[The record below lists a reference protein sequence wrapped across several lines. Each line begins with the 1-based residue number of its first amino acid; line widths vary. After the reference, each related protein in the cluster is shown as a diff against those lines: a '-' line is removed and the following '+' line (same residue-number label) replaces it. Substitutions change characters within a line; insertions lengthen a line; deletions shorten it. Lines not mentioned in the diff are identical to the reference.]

1 MTDLHFQSEEH
12 LSRLIKNL
20 QFIGIGSEGCCYRLS
35 KNVAFKHL
43 SGPAYEKKNA
53 EEILQFKDINIS
65 NYVFVQN
72 LVYIK
77 DEIVGVLMRYING
90 ENLEIHNLYR
100 VRIINL
106 IKAFDDL
113 IEATRKLSN
122 LGIGVFDACSVNVI
136 YNKTKF
142 YLIDTMDYSRVDIDS
157 EKLFKENMS
166 RIIWNIHNT
175 IFPYKVIKFIYSIPE
190 LKNFNHD
197 KELLSNPSYFLKILL
212 KEINSYI
219 GFEVKTLEEASKKLK
234 Y

>member
-1 MTDLHFQSEEH
+1 MKDMHFQSEEH
-12 LSRLIKNL
+12 LNCFIKNL
-20 QFIGIGSEGCCYRLS
+20 QFIGLGSEGSCYRLD
-35 KNVAFKHL
+35 KGTVFKHL
-43 SGPAYEKKNA
+43 CGPNYEKREK
-53 EEILQFKDINIS
+53 EEMLQFKDINIS

-72 LVYIK
+72 IVYLK
-77 DEIVGVLMRYING
+77 EEIIGVLMRYING

-122 LGIGVFDACSVNVI
+122 LGIEVFDVCSVNVI
-136 YNKTKF
+136 YNKTRL

-166 RIIWNIHNT
+166 RITWNIHNT
-175 IFPYKVIKFIYSIPE
+175 IFPFSIIKFIFSVPE
-190 LKNFNHD
+190 LKNFKHD

-212 KEINSYI
+212 KELNEYI
-219 GFEVKTLEEASKKLK
+219 GCEVKTFEEASKKLK
-234 Y
+234 R

>member
-1 MTDLHFQSEEH
+1 MKDIYFQNEEH
-12 LSRLIKNL
+12 LNCFIKNL
-20 QFIGIGSEGCCYRLS
+20 QFIGIGSEGSCYRLD
-35 KNVAFKHL
+35 KGTVFKHL
-43 SGPAYEKKNA
+43 CGPCYEQREK
-53 EEILQFKDINIS
+53 EEILQFKDINIP

-72 LVYIK
+72 IVYLK
-77 DEIVGVLMRYING
+77 KEIIGVLMKYING